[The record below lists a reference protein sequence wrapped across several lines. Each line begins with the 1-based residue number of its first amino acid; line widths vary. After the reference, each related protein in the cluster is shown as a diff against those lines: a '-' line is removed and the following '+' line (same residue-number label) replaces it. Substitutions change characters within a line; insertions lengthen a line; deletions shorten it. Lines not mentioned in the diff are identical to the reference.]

1 MTQAEIYELIL
12 MHKNPEGVN
21 LKGASLTGADLIDA
35 NLTGA
40 DLTRAN
46 LWRANLT
53 GAYLTDANLT
63 GADMR
68 GAYLTDAN
76 LTGAN
81 LTGAYL
87 TDADMRGA
95 YLTDA
100 NLTGADMRGAD
111 LRGADMRG
119 ADLRGAD
126 MGGADLPLRVIT
138 LPRVGQI
145 ARTCWAWVMD
155 DGVEITLG
163 CRRFTSWDEARAH
176 YTAPDYE
183 GKCADRIDAA
193 LARLDYGQAM
203 EAVVRAMEIASS

>member
-53 GAYLTDANLT
+53 GAYLTDA
-63 GADMR
+63 DMR

-76 LTGAN
+76 LT
-81 LTGAYL
+81 
-87 TDADMRGA
+87 
-95 YLTDA
+95 
-100 NLTGADMRGAD
+100 
-111 LRGADMRG
+111 GADMRG

>member
-1 MTQAEIYELIL
+1 

-111 LRGADMRG
+111 LRGADM
-119 ADLRGAD
+119 
-126 MGGADLPLRVIT
+126 GGADLPLRVIT